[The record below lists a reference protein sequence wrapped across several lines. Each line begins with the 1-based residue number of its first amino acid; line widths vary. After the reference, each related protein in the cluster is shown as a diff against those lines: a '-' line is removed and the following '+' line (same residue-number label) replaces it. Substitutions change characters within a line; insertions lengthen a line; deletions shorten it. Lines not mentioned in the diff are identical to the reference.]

1 MEGPRPDKFAFA
13 STETLSGRFA
23 SRFLLL
29 LPAVTSSPGR
39 GKSFLSG
46 GALWVLSVS
55 CKELALPGICA
66 TITPKFRKRSS
77 FHCKNKLRK
86 RQPPQKF
93 RKRKDCGGFLFAVC
107 WIHLL
112 VKNSQIYQ
120 FTFGNPKPNAHAK
133 RPIFA
138 RILRNTV
145 TLIK

>member
-29 LPAVTSSPGR
+29 SPAVTSSPGR

-93 RKRKDCGGFLFAVC
+93 RKRKDCGGFLFAAC

-120 FTFGNPKPNAHAK
+120 FTFGSPKPNTHAK